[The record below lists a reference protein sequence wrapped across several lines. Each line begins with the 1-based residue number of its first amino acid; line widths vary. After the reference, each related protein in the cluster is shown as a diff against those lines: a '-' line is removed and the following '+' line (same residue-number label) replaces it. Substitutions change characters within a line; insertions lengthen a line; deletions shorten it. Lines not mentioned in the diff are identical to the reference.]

1 MSKMKNTILIL
12 AALTLFSCSNDDN
25 VLLDNC
31 DSLRDSVNTIYSN
44 QIDYISNR
52 QPVDYSQLH
61 LIIAERDKR
70 LSMSC
75 EELRKIY
82 E

>member
-1 MSKMKNTILIL
+1 MKNTILIL
-12 AALTLFSCSNDDN
+12 AALTLFSCSSDDN
-25 VLLDNC
+25 VSLEKC
-31 DSLRDSVNTIYSN
+31 DTLRDSVKTIYSN

-75 EELRKIY
+75 EELRNIY

>member
-1 MSKMKNTILIL
+1 MKNTIIIL
-12 AALTLFSCSNDDN
+12 TALTLFSCSNDDN
-25 VLLDNC
+25 VSLDNC
-31 DSLRDSVNTIYSN
+31 QTLRDSVNTIYSN

-52 QPVDYSQLH
+52 QPIDYSQLH

-75 EELRKIY
+75 EELRNIY